1 VFGKLI
7 LTRSGTFEIT
17 NGTVRYLGY
26 GGYHWT
32 GTAHITRYN
41 AYYPIVDF
49 EKAYPAS
56 SYARWDSMA
65 IRCHA

>member
-1 VFGKLI
+1 MFGKLI

-49 EKAYPAS
+49 EKA
-56 SYARWDSMA
+56 RWDSSA
-65 IRCHA
+65 IRCDA